1 MVLPQSCVNNGGQ
14 TSLIR
19 LDHVPQ
25 LDQEAPLSEK
35 ALRALGLWQA
45 RAGEVVTVIDEQ
57 MTSYLARLTSLE
69 EGSAS
74 CVPFQRLRTPVESP
88 IQIEVYLSL
97 PDEEGFEQVLQRLTE
112 LGVNRIVSIQ
122 SECSATQEERAA
134 RQEKS
139 HGRAEVIRKASR
151 QCRRAMLP
159 ELLEVHSFT
168 EALSC
173 AATKE
178 LKLMLHEGD
187 TTWSLTEGF
196 GSFKPQSVALMV
208 GPEGG
213 FSAEEVEQAQADG
226 VLPVSLGPR
235 RLRTKTAAIVAAALI
250 QSYLGDLG

>member
-14 TSLIR
+14 ASLIR
-19 LDHVPQ
+19 LDHIPQ

-74 CVPFQRLRTPVESP
+74 CIPFQRLRTPVESP
-88 IQIEVYLSL
+88 VQIEVYLSL
-97 PDEEGFEQVLQRLTE
+97 PDEEGFEEVLQKLTE
-112 LGVNRIVSIQ
+112 LGVNRIVLIKPAS
-122 SECSATQEERAA
+122 SATQEVPVA
-134 RQEKS
+134 RQEES
-139 HGRAEVIRKASR
+139 SCWPEVVLKASR

-159 ELLEVHSFT
+159 ELLEVHSFA
-168 EALSC
+168 EALRC

-187 TTWSLTEGF
+187 STWSLTEGF